1 MGSNSNIWVCMIVE
15 QEALR
20 ASPVSAS
27 PNNAQSTDIS
37 SKIVSHEVHETI
49 KSLNEKLSAALFSIS
64 AKEDLV
70 KQHVKVAEEA
80 VAGINLYN
88 PASQCH
94 DSYAPLSNIIHW

>member
-1 MGSNSNIWVCMIVE
+1 MIVE

-27 PNNAQSTDIS
+27 PNNAQSPDVS

-80 VAGINLYN
+80 VAGINLYHL
-88 PASQCH
+88 AS
-94 DSYAPLSNIIHW
+94 